1 MSIDGIFKSYTNPMQ
16 YTQEICGIDIR
27 IYDLQHMSHN
37 TKNIVNY
44 IPSNIKFKS
53 DIIYYIDMSL
63 YKFKAIKLRFDDV
76 NKCDYQFENI
86 KDCESF
92 EKNFIKQYS
101 QYTSKVVKILVD
113 NLG

>member
-1 MSIDGIFKSYTNPMQ
+1 
-16 YTQEICGIDIR
+16 
-27 IYDLQHMSHN
+27 
-37 TKNIVNY
+37 
-44 IPSNIKFKS
+44 
-53 DIIYYIDMSL
+53 MSL